1 MGLKVNTDWN
11 LNENVISYEK
21 VLFGKTFLFSYLPIT
36 LSNAFAMSSLLEI
49 NLENRG
55 LSV

>member
-36 LSNAFAMSSLLEI
+36 LSNAFAMSFLLEI
-49 NLENRG
+49 NWENRG